1 MRYAVTSSPVVF
13 PGEGSAFMGCFVA
26 DIRLNGAV
34 PERAN
39 PGAFYGKMGVSEAF
53 IKEQS
58 V

>member
-1 MRYAVTSSPVVF
+1 
-13 PGEGSAFMGCFVA
+13 MGCFVA